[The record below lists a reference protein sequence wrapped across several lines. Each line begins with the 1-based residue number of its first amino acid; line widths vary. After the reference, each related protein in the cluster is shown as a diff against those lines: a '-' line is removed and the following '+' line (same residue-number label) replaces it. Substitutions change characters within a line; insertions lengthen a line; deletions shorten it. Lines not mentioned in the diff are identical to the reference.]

1 MRGKDTVKT
10 PSSIVAS
17 MDSAYDQKHK
27 KTAVVDVINEAAYM
41 TQTSAFVTHRDVG
54 WECKGPDEGASPSLS
69 QNVTIILAKER
80 SYLARDR

>member
-10 PSSIVAS
+10 PYSIVTW
-17 MDSAYDQKHK
+17 MDSAYDQKQGN
-27 KTAVVDVINEAAYM
+27 VINEAAYM

-54 WECKGPDEGASPSLS
+54 WERKGPDEGTSPSLS

-80 SYLARDR
+80 RYLARDR